1 MCDEQRA
8 RIRPVVSLQEF
19 FKDSVAQAMARQ
31 RIKADEHTAYYVVN
45 LLTLFARSE
54 ALFDRTENG
63 LELKPLAKVIAESVA
78 TELALQRHALQRV
91 GDVAL
96 FIAGFLPDGLVAKL
110 VDVDYYVRLGG
121 SAYSA
126 LSDRVRAVDVVRIW
140 HVQQNAMNKLL
151 HYRQTLHSAT
161 FKNLSDTCA
170 LGLEKRCLARDV
182 NRLGDGTDF
191 ELDVNSWCFVD
202 SENDIALHGS
212 LEA

>member
-1 MCDEQRA
+1 MRDEQGA

-19 FKDSVAQAMARQ
+19 FKDSVAHAMARQ
-31 RIKADEHTAYYVVN
+31 HIKADEHTAYYVVN

-78 TELALQRHALQRV
+78 AELALQRHALQRV

-126 LSDRVRAVDVVRIW
+126 LSDSVRGSLRGQVFGAVFAELAEKFRDFVDVLNEVSAEAHSNTDIDVLRTYEIW
-140 HVQQNAMNKLL
+140 LRTGSARAARLL
-151 HYRQTLHSAT
+151 R
-161 FKNLSDTCA
+161 
-170 LGLEKRCLARDV
+170 
-182 NRLGDGTDF
+182 NRGIEPQPRGPLTQ
-191 ELDVNSWCFVD
+191 
-202 SENDIALHGS
+202 H
-212 LEA
+212 

>member
-1 MCDEQRA
+1 MRNEQDA

-19 FKDSVAQAMARQ
+19 FKDSVAHAMARQ

-54 ALFDRTENG
+54 ALFDQTENG
-63 LELKPLAKVIAESVA
+63 VELKPLARVIAESVA
-78 TELALQRHALQRV
+78 TELAAEQRHALQRV

-126 LSDRVRAVDVVRIW
+126 LSDSVRGSLRGQVFGAVFAELAEKFRDFVDVLNEVSAEAHSSTDIDVLRTYEVWLRTGSARAARLLRSKGIEPQPRGPY
-140 HVQQNAMNKLL
+140 VQ
-151 HYRQTLHSAT
+151 H
-161 FKNLSDTCA
+161 
-170 LGLEKRCLARDV
+170 
-182 NRLGDGTDF
+182 
-191 ELDVNSWCFVD
+191 
-202 SENDIALHGS
+202 
-212 LEA
+212 